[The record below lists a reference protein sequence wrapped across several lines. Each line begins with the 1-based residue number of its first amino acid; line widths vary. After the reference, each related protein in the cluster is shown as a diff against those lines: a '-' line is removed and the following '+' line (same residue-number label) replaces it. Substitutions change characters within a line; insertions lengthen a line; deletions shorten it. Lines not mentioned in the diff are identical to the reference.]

1 MDIDDDSTDQN
12 IYATVLTA
20 SSDTFTKGTRA
31 LMNSVKSR
39 YMASYYDTEQNK
51 SVVPYQIYDSSA
63 SEYYGKIGVI
73 TISGTTPSWTDST
86 NIIGDTATDRTKPQ
100 ASLFNPDTNKGVV
113 IADRQ
118 TNNEGVSAL
127 LFFGSTTSTVVNGSV
142 FAGTALSAT
151 ALELKTFPASTIVGR
166 ADGAVTKG
174 RAVIVEAD
182 GDFAQVSGT
191 SSSGSVVS
199 PETQQVSTSPA
210 TEDKFYIANNGSGTI
225 GVISVSSTAG
235 VQFVLGTDDGTS
247 ITWGTPVTVNS
258 NTYFRGVSV
267 YYDPDEDKFICTYI
281 ATSSLNE
288 VRSRII
294 SYSGTTA
301 TLSTES
307 SAMTKDNATVYMLSS
322 AYDTTNN
329 KGYVCVG
336 KELGRMFTVT
346 VSGTTITQGALSN
359 QFSGAGNSMQFGQM
373 VYDNTNNVGYI
384 TYRNEAISDYP
395 YIQTYT
401 VSGDTFT
408 FGTETAI
415 ESLAADGFVGVA
427 EGSADGK
434 GVCVAWKRSGTGIK
448 YITPTFSGLA
458 PTVGASA
465 TLSGGQVPSASLY
478 WEGAQV
484 VNYNPVSQTF
494 ILAYQ
499 DTSSNKFD
507 IVTNSGSVSGGT
519 LTFSNFDVVYPTSNS
534 SQYYAMSGPTGKNA
548 NNAFI
553 IQQRYN
559 QSPNK
564 IAGSIWGAAYNISTV
579 NLTAENYIGIA
590 QETVSTGEDVKVTI
604 ISGVDANQSSL
615 TPAQLYY
622 VQFDGTLSTTAGS
635 PSVVAG
641 LATSAT
647 TLLVTRS

>member
-1 MDIDDDSTDQN
+1 MTDHLSGDEGRIYQATISGANITVPSTY
-12 IYATVLTA
+12 YAITDEGSEEDGSKALSYDPDNNKWILFKANTGNVLRANVLTA
-20 SSDTFTKGTRA
+20 SGDTFTSGTVTQI
-31 LMNSVKSR
+31 SSQ
-39 YMASYYDTEQNK
+39 YMRWLAPYYDTEQNK
-51 SVVPYQIYDSSA
+51 TVLVYMKNTSG
-63 SEYYGKIGVI
+63 YYGEIGFV
-73 TISGTTPSWTDST
+73 TISGTTPSF
-86 NIIGDTATDRTKPQ
+86 TASATTLGNQTAERVLHN
-100 ASLFNPDTNKGVV
+100 ASLYNPDTKSGIV
-113 IADRQ
+113 
-118 TNNEGVSAL
+118 VSATPL
-127 LFFGSTTSTVVNGSV
+127 SNTKATGFVLYYGTTTSTVVNGSV

-210 TEDKFYIANNGSGTI
+210 TEDKFYIANNGSDGTI

-553 IQQRYN
+553 IQA
-559 QSPNK
+559 K
-564 IAGSIWGAAYNISTV
+564 I
-579 NLTAENYIGIA
+579 
-590 QETVSTGEDVKVTI
+590 
-604 ISGVDANQSSL
+604 
-615 TPAQLYY
+615 
-622 VQFDGTLSTTAGS
+622 
-635 PSVVAG
+635 
-641 LATSAT
+641 
-647 TLLVTRS
+647 